1 MVQQWM
7 WTEGGM
13 AHKAPQE
20 QGPPRAAAHGEE
32 LQGGRGLGEL
42 PPGGPCTIVAPEGWA
57 PL

>member
-1 MVQQWM
+1 
-7 WTEGGM
+7 M

-20 QGPPRAAAHGEE
+20 QGPSRASAHGEE